1 MLESPMTHE
10 KPERRKRRFSWPPG
24 TPQIVALVLVLLV
37 DSLVAPHFYQV
48 VLQDGRLFGSPIDIL
63 NRAAPVALLA
73 IGMTL
78 VIATGGI
85 DLSVG
90 AVMAIAGAT
99 AASLTVAG
107 HSLTVVL
114 LAALGTGVL
123 AGLWN
128 GILVA
133 VLKIQPF
140 VATLILM
147 VAGRGVAQLITSGQ
161 IVTFNVPSLAWI
173 GSGSLLLFPTPVW
186 ITLLVAVVVF
196 WLFTRKTALGMFIEA
211 VGINIRAAR
220 NAGVN
225 TRGVVVMLTYALSG
239 VCAAIAGVIVAAD
252 IRGADANNAGL
263 WLELDAILAVVIG
276 GGSLMGGRFN
286 LVLSVI
292 GALIIQGMNTGILL
306 SGFQPE
312 LNQVVKAV
320 VVMCVLI
327 VQSPRFI
334 AMLKGIR
341 GGMIKRNLPLMITLG
356 VFVLGYLYCL
366 TQFPG
371 FASTR
376 VICNILTDNAFLGI
390 IAVGMTFV
398 ILSGGI
404 DLSVGSVIAFTG
416 VFLAKAHAIGDWDA
430 SRSAAGL
437 SRLILLAM
445 GCAFGAFMGLLID
458 ALKIP
463 AFIITL
469 AGMFFLRGVQLPG
482 VGRVDSD

>member
-1 MLESPMTHE
+1 MMPRTVSQSGQP
-10 KPERRKRRFSWPPG
+10 KRRFSWPKG
-24 TPQIVALVLVLLV
+24 MPQIIALLLVLAV
-37 DSLVAPHFYQV
+37 DSLVAPHFFQV
-48 VLQDGRLFGSPIDIL
+48 LLQDGRLFGSPIDIL

-99 AASLTVAG
+99 AASMTVAG
-107 HSLTVVL
+107 HSLPVVL
-114 LAALGTGVL
+114 LAALGAGAL

-161 IVTFNVPSLAWI
+161 IVTFDSPALSWL
-173 GSGSLLLFPTPVW
+173 GSGSLLLLPTPV
-186 ITLLVAVVVF
+186 IIAVATLLLF

-211 VGINIRAAR
+211 VGINIRAAK

-225 TRGVVVMLTYALSG
+225 TRIVVMLAYVLSSI
-239 VCAAIAGVIVAAD
+239 CAAIAGIIVAAD

-286 LVLSVI
+286 LLLSVV

-306 SGFQPE
+306 SGFPPE

-320 VVMCVLI
+320 VVLCVLI

-334 AMLKGIR
+334 GLLKGGR
-341 GGMIKRNLPLMITLG
+341 GRDKT
-356 VFVLGYLYCL
+356 
-366 TQFPG
+366 
-371 FASTR
+371 
-376 VICNILTDNAFLGI
+376 
-390 IAVGMTFV
+390 
-398 ILSGGI
+398 
-404 DLSVGSVIAFTG
+404 
-416 VFLAKAHAIGDWDA
+416 
-430 SRSAAGL
+430 
-437 SRLILLAM
+437 
-445 GCAFGAFMGLLID
+445 
-458 ALKIP
+458 
-463 AFIITL
+463 
-469 AGMFFLRGVQLPG
+469 
-482 VGRVDSD
+482 

>member
-1 MLESPMTHE
+1 MPRTVPQSGQP
-10 KPERRKRRFSWPPG
+10 KRRFSWPKG
-24 TPQIVALVLVLLV
+24 MPQIIALLLVLAV
-37 DSLVAPHFYQV
+37 DSLVAPHFFQV
-48 VLQDGRLFGSPIDIL
+48 LLQDGRLFGSPIDIL

-99 AASLTVAG
+99 AASMTVAG
-107 HSLTVVL
+107 HSLPVVL
-114 LAALGTGVL
+114 LAALGAGAL

-161 IVTFNVPSLAWI
+161 IVTFDSPALSWL
-173 GSGSLLLFPTPVW
+173 GSGSLLLLPTPV
-186 ITLLVAVVVF
+186 IIAVATLLF

-211 VGINIRAAR
+211 VGINIRAAK

-225 TRGVVVMLTYALSG
+225 TRIVVMLAYVLSG
-239 VCAAIAGVIVAAD
+239 ICAAIAGIIVAAD

-286 LVLSVI
+286 LLLSVV

-306 SGFQPE
+306 SGFPPE

-320 VVMCVLI
+320 VVLCVLI

-334 AMLKGIR
+334 GLLKGVR
-341 GGMIKRNLPLMITLG
+341 GRDKT
-356 VFVLGYLYCL
+356 
-366 TQFPG
+366 
-371 FASTR
+371 
-376 VICNILTDNAFLGI
+376 
-390 IAVGMTFV
+390 
-398 ILSGGI
+398 
-404 DLSVGSVIAFTG
+404 
-416 VFLAKAHAIGDWDA
+416 
-430 SRSAAGL
+430 
-437 SRLILLAM
+437 
-445 GCAFGAFMGLLID
+445 
-458 ALKIP
+458 
-463 AFIITL
+463 
-469 AGMFFLRGVQLPG
+469 
-482 VGRVDSD
+482 

>member
-1 MLESPMTHE
+1 MPRTVPQTD
-10 KPERRKRRFSWPPG
+10 KPARRFRWPPG
-24 TPQIVALVLVLLV
+24 MPQIAALILVLLV
-37 DSLVAPHFYQV
+37 DSLVAPHFFQIT
-48 VLQDGRLFGSPIDIL
+48 LQDGRLFGSPIDIL

-90 AVMAIAGAT
+90 AVMSIAGAT
-99 AASLTVAG
+99 AASMTVAG
-107 HSLTVVL
+107 HSLPVVL
-114 LAALGTGVL
+114 LAAIGSGVL

-133 VLKIQPF
+133 ILKIQPF

-161 IVTFNVPSLAWI
+161 IVTFDSPSLAWI
-173 GSGSLLLFPTPVW
+173 GSGKFLLFPTPV
-186 ITLLVAVVVF
+186 IIALVTLIVF
-196 WLFTRKTALGMFIEA
+196 WLLTRKTALGMFVEA
-211 VGINIRAAR
+211 VGINIRAAK

-225 TRGVVVMLTYALSG
+225 TRIVVMLAYVLSG
-239 VCAAIAGVIVAAD
+239 ICAAIAGTIVAAD

-286 LVLSVI
+286 LLLSVV

-306 SGFQPE
+306 SGFPPE

-334 AMLKGIR
+334 QILKRMR
-341 GGMIKRNLPLMITLG
+341 GHDKT
-356 VFVLGYLYCL
+356 
-366 TQFPG
+366 
-371 FASTR
+371 
-376 VICNILTDNAFLGI
+376 
-390 IAVGMTFV
+390 
-398 ILSGGI
+398 
-404 DLSVGSVIAFTG
+404 
-416 VFLAKAHAIGDWDA
+416 
-430 SRSAAGL
+430 
-437 SRLILLAM
+437 
-445 GCAFGAFMGLLID
+445 
-458 ALKIP
+458 
-463 AFIITL
+463 
-469 AGMFFLRGVQLPG
+469 
-482 VGRVDSD
+482 

>member
-1 MLESPMTHE
+1 MMPRSLSQTG
-10 KPERRKRRFSWPPG
+10 PEKRRFTWPKG
-24 TPQIVALVLVLLV
+24 TPQIIALLLVLLV

-90 AVMAIAGAT
+90 AGMAIAGAT
-99 AASLTVAG
+99 AASMTVAG
-107 HSLTVVL
+107 HSLAVVV
-114 LAALGTGVL
+114 LAALGAGAL

-147 VAGRGVAQLITSGQ
+147 VAGRGVAQLITAGQ
-161 IVTFNVPSLAWI
+161 IVTFDSPALAWL
-173 GSGSLLLFPTPVW
+173 GSGSFLLFPMPV
-186 ITLLVAVVVF
+186 IIAAATLLLF

-211 VGINIRAAR
+211 VGINIRAAK

-225 TRGVVVMLTYALSG
+225 TRIVVMLAYVLSG
-239 VCAAIAGVIVAAD
+239 VCAAIAGIIVAAD

-276 GGSLMGGRFN
+276 GASLMGGRFN
-286 LVLSVI
+286 LLLSVV

-306 SGFQPE
+306 SGFPPE

-320 VVMCVLI
+320 VVLCVLI
-327 VQSPRFI
+327 FQSPRFI
-334 AMLKGIR
+334 GLLKGVR
-341 GGMIKRNLPLMITLG
+341 GHDKT
-356 VFVLGYLYCL
+356 
-366 TQFPG
+366 
-371 FASTR
+371 
-376 VICNILTDNAFLGI
+376 
-390 IAVGMTFV
+390 
-398 ILSGGI
+398 
-404 DLSVGSVIAFTG
+404 
-416 VFLAKAHAIGDWDA
+416 
-430 SRSAAGL
+430 
-437 SRLILLAM
+437 
-445 GCAFGAFMGLLID
+445 
-458 ALKIP
+458 
-463 AFIITL
+463 
-469 AGMFFLRGVQLPG
+469 
-482 VGRVDSD
+482 

>member
-1 MLESPMTHE
+1 MMPRTVSQSGQP
-10 KPERRKRRFSWPPG
+10 KRRFSWPKG
-24 TPQIVALVLVLLV
+24 MPQIIALLLVLAV
-37 DSLVAPHFYQV
+37 DSLVAPHFFQV
-48 VLQDGRLFGSPIDIL
+48 LLQDGRLFGSPIDIL

-99 AASLTVAG
+99 AASMTVAG
-107 HSLTVVL
+107 HSLPVVL
-114 LAALGTGVL
+114 LAALGAGAL

-161 IVTFNVPSLAWI
+161 IVTFDSPALSWL
-173 GSGSLLLFPTPVW
+173 GSGSLLLLPTPV
-186 ITLLVAVVVF
+186 IIAVATLLLF

-211 VGINIRAAR
+211 VGINIRAAK

-225 TRGVVVMLTYALSG
+225 TRIVVMLAYVLSG
-239 VCAAIAGVIVAAD
+239 ICAAIAGIIVAAD

-286 LVLSVI
+286 LLLSVV

-306 SGFQPE
+306 SGFPPE

-320 VVMCVLI
+320 VVLCVLI

-334 AMLKGIR
+334 GLLKGGR
-341 GGMIKRNLPLMITLG
+341 GRDKT
-356 VFVLGYLYCL
+356 
-366 TQFPG
+366 
-371 FASTR
+371 
-376 VICNILTDNAFLGI
+376 
-390 IAVGMTFV
+390 
-398 ILSGGI
+398 
-404 DLSVGSVIAFTG
+404 
-416 VFLAKAHAIGDWDA
+416 
-430 SRSAAGL
+430 
-437 SRLILLAM
+437 
-445 GCAFGAFMGLLID
+445 
-458 ALKIP
+458 
-463 AFIITL
+463 
-469 AGMFFLRGVQLPG
+469 
-482 VGRVDSD
+482 

>member
-1 MLESPMTHE
+1 MPRTVSQSGQP
-10 KPERRKRRFSWPPG
+10 KRRFSWPKG
-24 TPQIVALVLVLLV
+24 MPQIIALLLVLAV
-37 DSLVAPHFYQV
+37 DSLVAPHFFQIL
-48 VLQDGRLFGSPIDIL
+48 LQDGRLFGSPIDIL

-99 AASLTVAG
+99 AASMTVAG
-107 HSLTVVL
+107 HSLPVVL
-114 LAALGTGVL
+114 LAALGAGAL

-161 IVTFNVPSLAWI
+161 IVTFDSPALSWI
-173 GSGSLLLFPTPVW
+173 GSGSLLLLPTPV
-186 ITLLVAVVVF
+186 IIAVATLLLF
-196 WLFTRKTALGMFIEA
+196 WLFTRRTALGMFIEA
-211 VGINIRAAR
+211 VGINIRAAK

-225 TRGVVVMLTYALSG
+225 TRIVVMLAYVLSG
-239 VCAAIAGVIVAAD
+239 ICAAIAGIIVAAD

-286 LVLSVI
+286 LLLSVV

-306 SGFQPE
+306 SGFPPE

-320 VVMCVLI
+320 VVLCVLI

-334 AMLKGIR
+334 GLLKGVR
-341 GGMIKRNLPLMITLG
+341 GRDKT
-356 VFVLGYLYCL
+356 
-366 TQFPG
+366 
-371 FASTR
+371 
-376 VICNILTDNAFLGI
+376 
-390 IAVGMTFV
+390 
-398 ILSGGI
+398 
-404 DLSVGSVIAFTG
+404 
-416 VFLAKAHAIGDWDA
+416 
-430 SRSAAGL
+430 
-437 SRLILLAM
+437 
-445 GCAFGAFMGLLID
+445 
-458 ALKIP
+458 
-463 AFIITL
+463 
-469 AGMFFLRGVQLPG
+469 
-482 VGRVDSD
+482 

>member
-1 MLESPMTHE
+1 MMPRTVSQSGQP
-10 KPERRKRRFSWPPG
+10 KRRFSWPKG
-24 TPQIVALVLVLLV
+24 MPQIIALLLVLAV
-37 DSLVAPHFYQV
+37 DSLVAPHFFQV
-48 VLQDGRLFGSPIDIL
+48 LLQDGRLFGSPIDIL

-99 AASLTVAG
+99 AASMTVAG
-107 HSLTVVL
+107 HSLPVVL
-114 LAALGTGVL
+114 LAALGAGAL

-161 IVTFNVPSLAWI
+161 IVTFDSPALSWL
-173 GSGSLLLFPTPVW
+173 GSGSLLLLPTPV
-186 ITLLVAVVVF
+186 IIAIATLLLF
-196 WLFTRKTALGMFIEA
+196 WLFTRRTALGMFIEA
-211 VGINIRAAR
+211 VGINIRAAK

-225 TRGVVVMLTYALSG
+225 TRIVVMLAYVLSG
-239 VCAAIAGVIVAAD
+239 ICAAIAGIIVAAD

-286 LVLSVI
+286 LLLSVA

-306 SGFQPE
+306 SGFPPE

-320 VVMCVLI
+320 VVLCVLI

-334 AMLKGIR
+334 GLLKGVR
-341 GGMIKRNLPLMITLG
+341 GRDKT
-356 VFVLGYLYCL
+356 
-366 TQFPG
+366 
-371 FASTR
+371 
-376 VICNILTDNAFLGI
+376 
-390 IAVGMTFV
+390 
-398 ILSGGI
+398 
-404 DLSVGSVIAFTG
+404 
-416 VFLAKAHAIGDWDA
+416 
-430 SRSAAGL
+430 
-437 SRLILLAM
+437 
-445 GCAFGAFMGLLID
+445 
-458 ALKIP
+458 
-463 AFIITL
+463 
-469 AGMFFLRGVQLPG
+469 
-482 VGRVDSD
+482 

>member
-1 MLESPMTHE
+1 MMPQSLPQTGQ
-10 KPERRKRRFSWPPG
+10 PKRHFKWPTG
-24 TPQIVALVLVLLV
+24 TPQLLALILVLVV
-37 DSLVAPHFYQV
+37 DSLVAPHFFQI

-99 AASLTVAG
+99 AASMTVAG
-107 HSLTVVL
+107 YGLPIVL
-114 LAALGTGVL
+114 LAALGTGIL

-128 GILVA
+128 GVLVA
-133 VLKIQPF
+133 ILKIQPF

-161 IVTFNVPSLAWI
+161 IVTFNAPNLAWI
-173 GSGSLLLFPTPVW
+173 GSGKLLLFPTPV
-186 ITLLVAVVVF
+186 IVALATLIIF

-211 VGINIRAAR
+211 VGINIRAAK

-225 TRGVVVMLTYALSG
+225 TRTVVMLAYVLSG

-276 GGSLMGGRFN
+276 GASLMGGRFN
-286 LVLSVI
+286 LVLSVV

-320 VVMCVLI
+320 VVLCVLI

-334 AMLKGIR
+334 ALIKGAR
-341 GGMIKRNLPLMITLG
+341 GHDKT
-356 VFVLGYLYCL
+356 
-366 TQFPG
+366 
-371 FASTR
+371 
-376 VICNILTDNAFLGI
+376 
-390 IAVGMTFV
+390 
-398 ILSGGI
+398 
-404 DLSVGSVIAFTG
+404 
-416 VFLAKAHAIGDWDA
+416 
-430 SRSAAGL
+430 
-437 SRLILLAM
+437 
-445 GCAFGAFMGLLID
+445 
-458 ALKIP
+458 
-463 AFIITL
+463 
-469 AGMFFLRGVQLPG
+469 
-482 VGRVDSD
+482 

>member
-1 MLESPMTHE
+1 MPRTVPQSGQP
-10 KPERRKRRFSWPPG
+10 KRRFSWPKG
-24 TPQIVALVLVLLV
+24 MPQIIALLLVLAV
-37 DSLVAPHFYQV
+37 DCLVAPHFFQV
-48 VLQDGRLFGSPIDIL
+48 LLQDGRLFGSPIDIL

-99 AASLTVAG
+99 AASMTVAG
-107 HSLTVVL
+107 HSLPVVL
-114 LAALGTGVL
+114 LAALGAGAL

-161 IVTFNVPSLAWI
+161 IVTFDSPALSWL
-173 GSGSLLLFPTPVW
+173 GSGSLLLLPTPV
-186 ITLLVAVVVF
+186 IIAVATLLLF
-196 WLFTRKTALGMFIEA
+196 WLFTRRTALGMFIEA
-211 VGINIRAAR
+211 VGINIRAAK

-225 TRGVVVMLTYALSG
+225 TRIVVMLAYVLSG
-239 VCAAIAGVIVAAD
+239 ICAAIAGIIVAAD

-286 LVLSVI
+286 LLLSVV

-306 SGFQPE
+306 SGFPPE

-320 VVMCVLI
+320 VVLCVLI

-334 AMLKGIR
+334 GLLKGVR
-341 GGMIKRNLPLMITLG
+341 GRDKT
-356 VFVLGYLYCL
+356 
-366 TQFPG
+366 
-371 FASTR
+371 
-376 VICNILTDNAFLGI
+376 
-390 IAVGMTFV
+390 
-398 ILSGGI
+398 
-404 DLSVGSVIAFTG
+404 
-416 VFLAKAHAIGDWDA
+416 
-430 SRSAAGL
+430 
-437 SRLILLAM
+437 
-445 GCAFGAFMGLLID
+445 
-458 ALKIP
+458 
-463 AFIITL
+463 
-469 AGMFFLRGVQLPG
+469 
-482 VGRVDSD
+482 